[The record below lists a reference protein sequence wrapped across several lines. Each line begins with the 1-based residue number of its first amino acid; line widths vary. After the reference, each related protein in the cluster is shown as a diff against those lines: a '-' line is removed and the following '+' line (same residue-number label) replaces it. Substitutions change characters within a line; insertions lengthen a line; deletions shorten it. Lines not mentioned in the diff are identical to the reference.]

1 MSRYLGP
8 VCRLCRR
15 EGEKLYLKGA
25 KCYSPKCA
33 IDRKSYPPGQHGQAN
48 TRRKVQDYG
57 LQLREKQKARRIYG
71 VLERQ
76 FRRYFDEA
84 ARVPGVTGEE
94 LLRQLERR
102 LDNVVYRL
110 GLAAS
115 RREARQLVSHRHF
128 AVNGRTVNIPSYQV
142 REGDVVAV
150 RDGSREQAPIMAALQ
165 QSRGRRTPA
174 WVEMDPA
181 ALRGRVQ
188 WLPARDEIDT
198 DVREQM
204 IVEFYSR

>member
-110 GLAAS
+110 GLAAA